1 GCLQGRPKLVVRR
14 DRSLGGKEVLEPSS
28 WWSASLP
35 RQSLEVALMALKAL
49 GNVVTT
55 DLLRISSC
63 RRKVDPCAGP
73 EKLMRS
79 SLALESLQLTKL
91 FE

>member
-1 GCLQGRPKLVVRR
+1 MK
-14 DRSLGGKEVLEPSS
+14 
-28 WWSASLP
+28 
-35 RQSLEVALMALKAL
+35 VALMALKAL

-79 SLALESLQLTKL
+79 SPALESLQLTKL